1 MTPALYAYPDDP
13 RPAVN
18 AFAAKY
24 KARYGFDVNFLG
36 ETGYTAAQFVLA
48 VLDKAGRD
56 LTLDSF
62 INALES
68 MRDYHDIFGSPP
80 LTLTPTNHHAANQS
94 FLTVVHNIGGFLHPL
109 RLGRE
114 DFREILVLH
123 HPAHRFAVSSSTV

>member
-13 RPAVN
+13 RPEVS

-80 LTLTPTNHHAANQS
+80 LTITPPTTMLPTSHSLPCAQWTLGA
-94 FLTVVHNIGGFLHPL
+94 GGA
-109 RLGRE
+109 RTAGY
-114 DFREILVLH
+114 
-123 HPAHRFAVSSSTV
+123 